1 MAAPADP
8 RRLCRLVQEG
18 RLCALQEELR
28 AAGGAGCAGPARDTL
43 LHCAARHGR
52 REILAYLVE
61 AWDLDIEAANRDYKR
76 PLHEAASMGHRDC
89 VRYLLGRGAAVDC
102 LKKADWTPL
111 MMACTRK
118 NLEVVQDLVEHGA
131 NPLLKNKDGWNSFH
145 IASREGDPLIL
156 QYLLAVCPAAWKTES
171 KIGRTPLHTAAM
183 HGCSEAVEVLLQRCQ
198 YEPDCRDKCGLTPFM
213 DAIQCG
219 HIDVARLLLEKHKAC
234 VSAEDSLGAQAIH
247 RAAVTGQ
254 NEAVQFLV
262 SELGIN
268 VDVRAASTRLTALH
282 YAAKEGHISTIQT
295 LLSLGADIN
304 AKDERNRSAAVNRF
318 LLLQRCLHVPA
329 FGSED
334 GLLRASLLAG
344 GTERPVWGCPS
355 PLNTHV
361 KQLFLRSD
369 CTQVCSHPSCAS
381 ALHTHRDDGLSGYA
395 WFSSTRLSI
404 ENAPVAWTGLLD
416 AAAKAAREPERA
428 VMIVTYVV
436 AKIAVM
442 I

>member
-18 RLCALQEELR
+18 RLCALREELR
-28 AAGGAGCAGPARDTL
+28 AAGRAGCAGLARDTL
-43 LHCAARHGR
+43 LHFAARHGR
-52 REILAYLVE
+52 REILAYLIE

-89 VRYLLGRGAAVDC
+89 VRYLLGRGAAVDS

-111 MMACTRK
+111 MMACTRR

-198 YEPDCRDKCGLTPFM
+198 YEPDRRDKCGLTPFM

-254 NEAVQFLV
+254 NEAIQFLV

-268 VDVRAASTRLTALH
+268 VDVRAASTHLTALH
-282 YAAKEGHISTIQT
+282 YAAKEGHVSTIQT

-304 AKDERNRSAAVNRF
+304 AKDERNRSEPCGSTLCEEKCREANWD
-318 LLLQRCLHVPA
+318 LQRQRP
-329 FGSED
+329 E
-334 GLLRASLLAG
+334 SLM
-344 GTERPVWGCPS
+344 TEQ
-355 PLNTHV
+355 
-361 KQLFLRSD
+361 KQD
-369 CTQVCSHPSCAS
+369 K
-381 ALHTHRDDGLSGYA
+381 RDDKL
-395 WFSSTRLSI
+395 T
-404 ENAPVAWTGLLD
+404 
-416 AAAKAAREPERA
+416 
-428 VMIVTYVV
+428 
-436 AKIAVM
+436 
-442 I
+442 